1 MKKGYTIYKEIA
13 AHILDEDGTEL
24 NKLVDVNYFT
34 AREVK
39 KMLEINID
47 KTINEWVIASQL
59 AEQTD
64 TTYEDTKITIIK
76 EDEIPIATYQIKDFR
91 KQEEK

>member
-13 AHILDEDGTEL
+13 SHILDEDNKEL
-24 NKLVDVNYFT
+24 NQLVDVNYFT

-39 KMLEINID
+39 KMLEMNID

-59 AEQTD
+59 ENKEI
-64 TTYEDTKITIIK
+64 TYEDTKITIIK
-76 EDEIPIATYQIKDFR
+76 EDE
-91 KQEEK
+91 